1 MYGVDE
7 KLISADMAAG
17 ASQLR
22 VAYDSSKL
30 LHNHSAWSFVRWTD
44 LRNVRNRS
52 IKRKTRYRDEKPK
65 RPDLPLRE
73 DLEETSSR
81 FQIKFLLGVMNST
94 PARDFLLANR
104 RSNIHLYPDDWA
116 KLPIPDCTEA
126 EQTEVARIVDAILM
140 AKDSDIG
147 ADVKAEEDDLD
158 RVVLNLYGLQAQK
171 E

>member
-1 MYGVDE
+1 MDE

-22 VAYDSSKL
+22 VSYDSSKL

-73 DLEETSSR
+73 DLEETSNR
-81 FQIKFLLGVMNST
+81 FKIKYLLGVMNSS
-94 PARDFLLANR
+94 PGRDFLLANR

-116 KLPIPDCTEA
+116 RLPIPDCTAA
-126 EQTEVARIVDAILM
+126 EQAQVVRIVDAILT

-147 ADVKAEEDDLD
+147 AEVKAEEEDLD
-158 RVVLNLYGLQAQK
+158 RVVRNFYGIQAQR